1 MKLASQFG
9 TEGDDGFKVLWEDG
23 DRVFC
28 RGWRLGAD
36 GNRGAVLAVL
46 PAAEQP
52 TPTSL
57 ARLMH
62 EYGLKDELDGAWA
75 VMPLE
80 LLRERGRTILVL
92 EDHGGEPLEH
102 LLGEPM
108 EVGRFL
114 RLAVSLSAAL
124 RRLHE
129 RGLVHKDIKP
139 ANVLV
144 SSAGE
149 IRLTGFGIASRLPR
163 ERQAPDPPEIIG
175 GTLAYMAPEQTGRMN
190 RSIDARSD
198 LYSLGV
204 TFYQM
209 LAGSLP
215 FSASDPMEWVHCHIA
230 RHPTPPN
237 ERVNAVPAPVAA
249 IVLKLLA
256 KNAESRYQTAAGV
269 ESDLQRCLSALDAHG
284 RIESF
289 PLAANDASDRL
300 LIPEKLYGREAE
312 IENLFAAFDRV
323 VTSGGMT
330 EIVLISGYAGIG
342 KSSVVNEL
350 HKVLVPPRGLFAS
363 GKFDQYKRDIP
374 YATLAQAFQSLV
386 RQLLSKNDEEISRW
400 RRHLLEAV
408 GSNGQLM
415 VNLIPELA
423 LIMGEQPPVP
433 ELPPQ
438 EDHNRFQ
445 RVFRRFLGVFA
456 RPEHPLA
463 LFLDDLQWLDTA
475 TLEMLEHLATHPEVR
490 HLLLVGAY
498 RDNEVGPSHPLRRIL
513 GAIRA
518 AGARV
523 QETLLAPLNH
533 EAVEQMVADS
543 LHCDQVSAQPLA
555 SVIHQKTEG
564 NPFFAI
570 QFFTA
575 LSEEGL
581 LQYDPNRAKWTWD
594 VSRIRAK
601 GFSENVVDFI
611 AVKLG
616 RLSDTTRKALG
627 QLACL
632 GNVAQIATMTVV
644 HGEPEEKIHAAL
656 WEAVLAGLIFR
667 VNGAYRF
674 LHDRVHEAA
683 YGLIPESERP
693 AAHLRI
699 GRVLAA
705 STAPDALEDAIFDIV
720 NHLNRGAALILAQ
733 DERERVV
740 TLNLMAGKRA
750 KSSTAYASARN
761 YLAQA
766 TALLSSDAW
775 IHRHAETFELYLL
788 LSECEYLA
796 GNFEAADALFEM
808 ILGRASS
815 DLDRAKV
822 HSLRIKLYQVAGK
835 YDQGL
840 AVALNALR
848 SFGVT
853 FPEIDQDINAAVEVQ
868 FRDIPINLAG
878 RPIGELLEAA
888 VAADPVKRTVINLLV
903 DMAPCAYIA
912 QPSLFPLVALEAVN
926 RSMRDGNTDQSSYV
940 YGVFAVMLVSFVG
953 DINSA
958 YQFSE
963 LSLRLNERFNN
974 PRLRGT
980 LLHLHGDH
988 VNFWRRHFATGL
1000 PILEQAFAACL
1011 EAGDLV
1017 YAGFLAFETVWQLVE
1032 KGDVLEDV
1040 LSSATRYAAFARQ
1053 SRNDAVFETIRLEQQ
1068 FVASLQGRTKDP
1080 LSFDDGTF
1088 DEAACLAIVVKAAF
1102 GCGIVFYHIMKQIL
1116 AVIYGRY
1123 EEAMEATAEAEPV
1136 LGAAMAM
1143 PIEAT
1148 YHFCHALT
1156 LTALYPT
1163 VSMVQQEHYR
1173 QLLDEKL
1180 KKLRLWADNCPENYR
1195 NRYALVS
1202 AEIARIEGRDVD
1214 AMRLYEEAIRLAHEN
1229 GFVQNEAIAS
1239 ELAGHF
1245 YLAVGLETNGY
1256 AHLRNA
1262 RACFALWG
1270 ADGKVRQLE
1279 SRHPRLAAAEGHP
1292 RTETMDAAIQ
1302 KLDVTAIV
1310 KASQAV
1316 SSEIELPKLIERL
1329 MTVALEN
1336 AGADRGLLILPQANG
1351 YCVEAMA
1358 EVSGGEIVLGRGSL
1372 SGDDTPDSLVRYVIR
1387 TRESVILGDARRPN
1401 PFAGD
1406 EYLIRRQPRSVF
1418 CLPLVR
1424 QTALAGVLYLENT
1437 LTSDAFTP
1445 DRTALLGLLASQL
1458 AISLENTRLYSD
1470 LREREAKIR
1479 RLVDANIIGIFIWD
1493 LDGHILEANE
1503 ALLCMLGYDRED
1515 LASNRLRW
1523 TDLTP
1528 PEWRDRTARAGA
1540 EIGMTG
1546 AVQPFEKEYFRKD
1559 GSRMPV
1565 LVGSAAFD
1573 EQRDQ
1578 GVAFVLDLTERKRAE
1593 AEARESEQRYREMQ
1607 MELAHANRV
1616 ATMGQL
1622 TASIAHEVKQPISAA
1637 VVNAQAALHFLARRP
1652 PKLEEVREALER
1664 IVERGHRA
1672 GDVVDRIRA
1681 LIKKAPQRKERLD
1694 VNAAIREVIELT
1706 RAEAVKNCVSVQT
1719 DFADGLPLIEGDRV
1733 QLQQVILNLIMNA
1746 VEAMSGFSDGTRQ
1759 LLIRTRE
1766 AERGGVLVAVRD
1778 WGPGLEAATLARL
1791 FDAFYTTK
1799 SGGLGMGLS
1808 ISRSIIEAHGGRLW
1822 ASANVPHGA
1831 TFEFTVPAH
1840 SDGAS

>member
-1 MKLASQFG
+1 MNELSGYVFSSLR
-9 TEGDDGFKVLWEDG
+9 EGDIALY
-23 DRVFC
+23 
-28 RGWRLGAD
+28 RGS
-36 GNRGAVLAVL
+36 GNGLTPILLV
-46 PAAEQP
+46 AAEE
-52 TPTSL
+52 TSPGCVE
-57 ARLMH
+57 RLEH
-62 EYGLKDELDGAWA
+62 EYALRSELDADWA
-75 VMPLE
+75 ARPVALTRDDRR
-80 LLRERGRTILVL
+80 LTLVL
-92 EDHGGEPLEH
+92 EDSGGAPLDR
-102 LLGEPM
+102 LLGRPLD
-108 EVGRFL
+108 VSHFL
-114 RLAVSLSAAL
+114 RIAIPLAGAL
-124 RRLHE
+124 RQVHE
-129 RGLVHKDIKP
+129 RGLIHKDIKP
-139 ANVLV
+139 ANILV
-144 SSAGE
+144 DEASGGVW
-149 IRLTGFGIASRLPR
+149 LTGFGIASRLPR
-163 ERQAPDPPEIIG
+163 EHQAPAPPEVIA

-190 RSIDARSD
+190 RSVDPRSD
-198 LYSLGV
+198 LYALGI
-204 TFYQM
+204 TFYEM
-209 LAGSLP
+209 LTGTLP
-215 FSASDPMEWVHCHIA
+215 FTAVDPMEWVHCHIA
-230 RHPTPPN
+230 RQPVPPN
-237 ERVNAVPAPVAA
+237 ERVADVPGPLST
-249 IVLKLLA
+249 IVMKLLA
-256 KNAESRYQTAAGV
+256 KTAEERYQTAAGV
-269 ESDLQRCLSALDAHG
+269 EADLRRSQAEWAADG

-289 PLAANDASDRL
+289 PLGVHDASSRL
-300 LIPEKLYGREAE
+300 LIPETLYGREAE

-323 VTSGGMT
+323 VTDGMT
-330 EIVLISGYAGIG
+330 EVVLISGYSGIG

-350 HKVLVPPRGLFAS
+350 HRVLVPPRGFFAS

-386 RQLLSKNDEEISRW
+386 RQLLSKNDEEMSRW

-423 LIMGEQPPVP
+423 LIIGEQPPVP
-433 ELPPQ
+433 EVPPQ

-498 RDNEVGPSHPLRRIL
+498 RDNEVGPSHSLRRIL
-513 GAIRA
+513 AAIRA

-533 EAVEQMVADS
+533 EAVQQMVADS

-555 SVIHQKTEG
+555 RVIHQKTEG

-581 LQYDPNRAKWTWD
+581 LQFDHNRAKWTWD

-601 GFSENVVDFI
+601 SFSENVVDFI

-616 RLSDTTRKALG
+616 RLSDKTRKALG

-667 VNGAYRF
+667 VNDAYRF

-775 IHRHAETFELYLL
+775 IHRYAETFELYLL

-853 FPEIDQDINAAVEVQ
+853 FPEIDQDIKAAVEVQ

-888 VAADPVKRTVINLLV
+888 VAVDPVKRTVIDLLV

-912 QPSLFPLVALEAVN
+912 RPALFPLVALKAVN
-926 RSMRDGNTDQSSYV
+926 RSMRDGNTDQSGYV
-940 YGVFAVMLVSFVG
+940 YGVFALMLVSLVG

-963 LSLRLNERFNN
+963 LSLRLNERLNN

-1011 EAGDLV
+1011 EAGDHV

-1088 DEAACLAIVVKAAF
+1088 DEAACFAIIVKAAF

-1116 AVIYGRY
+1116 AVLYGRY
-1123 EEAMEATAEAEPV
+1123 EEAMEAAAEAEPV

-1156 LTALYPT
+1156 LTALYHT
-1163 VSMVQQEHYR
+1163 VSTVQQEHYR
-1173 QLLDEKL
+1173 RLLDEKL
-1180 KKLRLWADNCPENYR
+1180 KKLRLWADNCPKNYG

-1214 AMRLYEEAIRLAHEN
+1214 AMRLYEEAIRSAHEN

-1316 SSEIELPKLIERL
+1316 SSEIEQPKLIERL

-1351 YCVEAMA
+1351 YRVEAMA
-1358 EVSGGEIVLGRGSL
+1358 EVRGGEIVLGRGSL
-1372 SGDDTPDSLVRYVIR
+1372 SDDDTPESLIRYVIR
-1387 TRESVILGDARRPN
+1387 TRESVILSDAMRPN

-1418 CLPLVR
+1418 CFPLVR

-1437 LTSDAFTP
+1437 LASHVFTP
-1445 DRTALLGLLASQL
+1445 ARISVLELLASQA
-1458 AISLENTRLYSD
+1458 AISLEIARLYYD
-1470 LREREAKIR
+1470 LGEREARIR
-1479 RLVDANIIGIFIWD
+1479 RLVESNIIGIVTWD
-1493 LDGHILEANE
+1493 LEGRIIDANQ
-1503 ALLCMLGYDRED
+1503 AFLDMVGYARED
-1515 LASNRLRW
+1515 LVSGQLRW
-1523 TDLTP
+1523 TELTP
-1528 PEWRDRTARAGA
+1528 AEWRGA
-1540 EIGMTG
+1540 DEQIIEELK
-1546 AVQPFEKEYFRKD
+1546 AVGTLQPREKEFFRKD
-1559 GSRMPV
+1559 GRRVPV
-1565 LVGSAAFD
+1565 LVARALFEWKRD
-1573 EQRDQ
+1573 E
-1578 GVAFVLDLTERKRAE
+1578 GVSFVIDMTDRKRAE
-1593 AEARESEQRYREMQ
+1593 EKLRASEQRLLDAQ
-1607 MELAHANRV
+1607 MELTHVNRV
-1616 ATMGQL
+1616 TTTGQL
-1622 TASIAHEVKQPISAA
+1622 AASITHEVNQPITAT
-1637 VVNAQAALHFLARRP
+1637 VTYALAARRFLSAEP
-1652 PKLEEVREALER
+1652 PNFREVDDALSL
-1664 IVERGHRA
+1664 IVKEGIRA
-1672 GDVVDRIRA
+1672 GEVVGRIRA
-1681 LIKKAPQRKERLD
+1681 LIKKAPARKD
-1694 VNAAIREVIELT
+1694 AVAINDAILEVVALIRT
-1706 RAEAVKNCVSVQT
+1706 EATKNSVSVRTQL
-1719 DFADGLPLIEGDRV
+1719 AEGLPRIQGDRV
-1733 QLQQVILNLIMNA
+1733 QLQQVLLNLIINA
-1746 VEAMSGFSDGTRQ
+1746 IEAMRDVGEEERELVISTRNEPDGVSV
-1759 LLIRTRE
+1759 E
-1766 AERGGVLVAVRD
+1766 VRD
-1778 WGPGLEAATLARL
+1778 SGPGFAPAALERV
-1791 FDAFYTTK
+1791 FEAFYTTK
-1799 SGGLGMGLS
+1799 PGGLGLGLS
-1808 ISRSIIEAHGGRLW
+1808 ICRSIIEAHNGRLW
-1822 ASANVPHGA
+1822 ASANLPR
-1831 TFEFTVPAH
+1831 
-1840 SDGAS
+1840 GASFQFALPAIANTAS